1 MGKTLQTHLPYEK
14 LLHRFDDV
22 VSLKLNPEVYFS
34 SEVLTG
40 VSTTELKR
48 IGGSLSA
55 NGRTVTV
62 HGPFMDL
69 SPGAADEGVRELSV
83 SRYEETIAAAS
94 ALGAKCVV
102 FHAEYDAR
110 RFDEDVELWLGQ
122 SLKTWPA
129 LASRAEDSGLVIA
142 LENIFEEE
150 PSSLKRIVEGVGEA
164 VGSDSLGVCIDAGH
178 MNIFSKAPMEEWF
191 RVLGPYVREVH
202 LHDNHGEFDE
212 HLAVGEGV
220 IDFERFFEL
229 AGKFT
234 TDPIWTLEAHDEDTL
249 KRTLE
254 AVQRFL

>member
-1 MGKTLQTHLPYEK
+1 MSKTLQTHLPYEK
-14 LLHRFDDV
+14 LAQRFDDV
-22 VSLKLNPEVYFS
+22 ISLGLNPEVYLS
-34 SEVLTG
+34 SEVLSG

-48 IGGSLSA
+48 IGEALVA

-83 SRYEETIAAAS
+83 SRYEETLGAAL
-94 ALGAKCVV
+94 ALGARCVV
-102 FHAEYDAR
+102 FHAEYDSR

-122 SLKTWPA
+122 SMKTWPS
-129 LASRAEDSGLVIA
+129 LAKRAEAEGMVIA

-150 PSSLKRIVEGVGEA
+150 PGPLKRLVEA

-178 MNIFSKAPMEEWF
+178 MNIFSEAPMEEWF
-191 RVLGPYVREVH
+191 RVLGPYVREFH
-202 LHDNHGEFDE
+202 LHDNHGRFDE
-212 HLAVGEGV
+212 HLAIGEGT

-229 AGKFT
+229 AGKFAT
-234 TDPIWTLEAHDEDTL
+234 EPIWTLEAHDEDTL
-249 KRTLE
+249 KRTLD